1 MSSRP
6 SGPGRSLVHSLPPAH
21 HFVRPHD
28 RVARKSHTV
37 CSDAGEMGP
46 GGGRRGIYDSLC
58 VTDALGLAPLE
69 ERWKQE
75 RGIREASKASVT
87 SSRWECV
94 FWPEPG

>member
-1 MSSRP
+1 M
-6 SGPGRSLVHSLPPAH
+6 
-21 HFVRPHD
+21 
-28 RVARKSHTV
+28 V

-46 GGGRRGIYDSLC
+46 DRVRRGIYDSLC

-87 SSRWECV
+87 SSRRECV